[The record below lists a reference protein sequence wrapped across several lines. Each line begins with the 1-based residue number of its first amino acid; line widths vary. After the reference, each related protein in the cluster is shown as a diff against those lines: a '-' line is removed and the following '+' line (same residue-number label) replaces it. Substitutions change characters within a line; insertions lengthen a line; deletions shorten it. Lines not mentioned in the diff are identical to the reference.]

1 MCDQTPRHKTM
12 RIGII
17 GTGVM
22 GRNHLRVVDSIP
34 ELRLSAAMDINR
46 DNLETACAPYH
57 VKQFKNHRLMA
68 EEVDAVMVSTPTE
81 SHFEIGEFFLNMG
94 KHVLIEKPIS
104 MSLEEADELI
114 RIADDRKLTLAVGHL
129 ERFNPA
135 VQYINSFIDKPL
147 FIEIQRL
154 GSFSSRSLDVDV
166 ILDLMIHDIDLILQ
180 WDRSPLRQINASG
193 IPIVSNKIDIANV
206 RLEFDS
212 RLVVNMTASRVS
224 QKKTRKLRIFQRNNY
239 FSIDYNKQR
248 VKKFSL
254 KGGNILEEV
263 PEIPPVEPLYNLWMN
278 FYRSITT
285 GKNLNVTGAESR
297 SALKVA
303 KQIVDKIDTQIDL

>member
-1 MCDQTPRHKTM
+1 
-12 RIGII
+12 
-17 GTGVM
+17 M

-34 ELRLSAAMDINR
+34 ELHLSAAMDINR
-46 DNLETACAPYH
+46 NNLETACTPFQ
-57 VKQFKNHRLMA
+57 VKQFKNHRLMTD
-68 EEVDAVMVSTPTE
+68 EVDAVMVSTPTD
-81 SHFEIGEFFLNMG
+81 SHFEIGKFFLSEG

-104 MSLEEADELI
+104 MDLGEADELI
-114 RIADDRKLTLAVGHL
+114 RIADDRGLTLAVGHL

-135 VQYINSFIDKPL
+135 VLYINPFIEKPL

-154 GSFSSRSLDVDV
+154 GSFSNRSMDVDV
-166 ILDLMIHDIDLILQ
+166 IMDLMIHDIDLILQ
-180 WDRSPLRQINASG
+180 WDRSSLKQIHASG
-193 IPIVSNKIDIANV
+193 IPIVSEKIDIANV

-212 RLVVNMTASRVS
+212 GLVVNMTASRVS

-239 FSIDYNKQR
+239 FSIDYSKQR

-254 KGGNILEEV
+254 EGGKILEEV
-263 PEIPPVEPLYNLWMN
+263 PDIPPVEPLYNLWMN

-303 KQIVDKIDTQIDL
+303 KQIVDKIDTQINH